1 MKKQRIKILILSTIL
16 LIIPIIISLTLFLY
30 NNSLEKIITIF
41 GSKEEYDLI
50 SCFSLWWYLFRYD
63 LFSYIAY
70 LLPIIIT
77 IMSCYSFFHLYRS
90 GTIFNIIQR
99 EKYSKLMIK
108 EILLSWSKNI
118 ILPIIM
124 LLFFI
129 ISIILF
135 PNTHVFDLTGR
146 LAYIYQIGHPYMN
159 IINPFLFVFLYLAI
173 VFLFGIII
181 TNLGIILTRFI
192 KKFNLLVIGN
202 FILVIIIES
211 IGNFIV
217 GPIVK
222 SLTGYDRMAN
232 GFSLYNIYYLDAIP
246 SLWWEFLFSI
256 ITIIITSIIIYL
268 IYKDKEKVLNSYE

>member
-1 MKKQRIKILILSTIL
+1 MKYVLPSKICLTSSTEIFRLLNPSINGELYCSLSL
-16 LIIPIIISLTLFLY
+16 
-30 NNSLEKIITIF
+30 
-41 GSKEEYDLI
+41 
-50 SCFSLWWYLFRYD
+50 
-63 LFSYIAY
+63 
-70 LLPIIIT
+70 
-77 IMSCYSFFHLYRS
+77 S
-90 GTIFNIIQR
+90 GA
-99 EKYSKLMIK
+99 E
-108 EILLSWSKNI
+108 
-118 ILPIIM
+118 
-124 LLFFI
+124 
-129 ISIILF
+129 SIILF